1 MQRNCEME
9 SENSRTRKRWR
20 RNRRLPRA
28 ATSLAALTALLL
40 LTRLAPTQPPESDP
54 PRTTPYLVVLG
65 IAQDAGYPHA
75 GCRRACCM
83 TAWDDPTKKRMVT
96 CLGLVDPATKQRWM
110 FEATPDF
117 PHQLESLNKITG
129 VDEATKQPNLAG
141 IFLTH
146 AHIGHYSGLMYLGRE
161 SLGAR
166 KVPVYAMPRMREFLR
181 DNGPWSQLLG
191 LENIE
196 LQPLVDGNESKLNE
210 RISVKPILV
219 PHRDEFSETVGFVIR
234 GPNRS
239 ALFLPDIDKWEKWET
254 KIESVIATVD
264 YAFLDASFYDNTELP
279 NRDIS
284 EIPHPFIV
292 ESLKRFQSLPESE
305 RKKIHFIHL
314 NHTNPAIRVDSEAA
328 KSIAG
333 RGMTVAR
340 FGEISEL

>member
-1 MQRNCEME
+1 MQRNCAME
-9 SENSRTRKRWR
+9 SENSETGKRAR
-20 RNRRLPRA
+20 RNRRLPRT
-28 ATSLAALTALLL
+28 ATSLAALTVLLL
-40 LTRLAPTQPPESDP
+40 FTRLAPAQTPLSDP
-54 PRTTPYLVVLG
+54 PKTNPYLVVLG

-83 TAWDDPTKKRMVT
+83 TAWDDPAKKQMVT
-96 CLGLVDPATKQRWM
+96 CLGLVDPVTKQRWM

-129 VDEATKQPNLAG
+129 VDEATKQPDLAG

-146 AHIGHYSGLMYLGRE
+146 GHIGHYSGLMYLGRE

-166 KVPVYAMPRMREFLR
+166 NVPVYAMPRMRDFLR
-181 DNGPWSQLLG
+181 DNGPWSQLLA
-191 LENIE
+191 LENIK
-196 LQPLVDGNESKLNE
+196 LQPLIADEQTLINDRL
-210 RISVKPILV
+210 SVKPILV
-219 PHRDEFSETVGFVIR
+219 PHRDEFTETVGFIVR

-239 ALFLPDIDKWEKWET
+239 ALFLPDIDKWEKWPT

-264 YAFLDASFYDNTELP
+264 YAFVDATFYDNAELP

-292 ESLKRFQSLPESE
+292 ESLKRFQPLPASE

-314 NHTNPAIRVDSEAA
+314 NHTNAAIRTDSEATKTIL
-328 KSIAG
+328 KS
-333 RGMTVAR
+333 GMSIAR
-340 FGEISEL
+340 FGKISEL